1 MFVGILAKTLPPL
14 AGEGRGSG
22 VALAPPEQ
30 GHDITG
36 AVPAASS
43 RQHEVLL
50 GLEEDLGGPLHRAVD
65 AQPLPVLAI
74 QLAEEVND
82 PSPDVG
88 RNQLDVS
95 QPAFFDRAQQLIGL
109 AQLVAW
115 RRGGATLPGPEA
127 MLCDFQ
133 NGALDHDLS
142 SHDNPGMEET
152 VESQEVYGGKLF
164 KVYRD
169 QVRLP
174 NGHLTAR
181 EIVRHPGSVGIIP
194 RQSDGRIVLVRQFR
208 YVTGRELWEI
218 PAGTLDKPGEEI
230 PAAARRELAEEAGLK
245 AGRWTRLGSAYLMP
259 GYCDERMTFFL
270 AEDLSATEGHA
281 ELDESFKVNP
291 FDAHDL
297 QVLRSSGEL
306 QDAKTLL
313 GLAWAG
319 VPLWAEPRAR

>member
-1 MFVGILAKTLPPL
+1 MFVGGRAPL
-14 AGEGRGSG
+14 GSSEERDDIAGQ
-22 VALAPPEQ
+22 AA
-30 GHDITG
+30 
-36 AVPAASS
+36 PAASS
-43 RQHEVLL
+43 REHEVLL
-50 GLEEDLGGPLHRAVD
+50 GLEEDFRRALHRTVD
-65 AQPLPVLAI
+65 TELLGVLAV
-74 QLAEEVND
+74 QLSEEVND
-82 PSPDVG
+82 PSPDVS
-88 RNQLDVS
+88 RNQRDLT
-95 QPAFFDRAQQLIGL
+95 QATFFDGTQQLIGL
-109 AQLVAW
+109 TQLAAW
-115 RRGGATLPGPEA
+115 CRGRATLPGPEA
-127 MLCDFQ
+127 MLCDFE

-142 SHDNPGMEET
+142 SHDNPGMEER
-152 VESQEVYGGKLF
+152 VETEEVYGGKLF

-169 QVRLP
+169 RVRLP
-174 NGHLTAR
+174 NGHLTTR
-181 EIVRHPGSVGIIP
+181 EIVRHPGSVAIIP
-194 RQSDGRIVLVRQFR
+194 RHADGRIVLVRQFR

-245 AGRWTRLGSAYLMP
+245 AGRWTTLGSAYLMP

-270 AEDLSATEGHA
+270 AEDLSPTEAHA

>member
-1 MFVGILAKTLPPL
+1 VLLGASEERNDVPG
-14 AGEGRGSG
+14 A
-22 VALAPPEQ
+22 VAPP
-30 GHDITG
+30 
-36 AVPAASS
+36 ASS
-43 RQHEVLL
+43 SQHEVFLRLEKDLGRALHRPVDAELL
-50 GLEEDLGGPLHRAVD
+50 G
-65 AQPLPVLAI
+65 VLAV
-74 QLAEEVND
+74 QLPQEMDD
-82 PSPDVG
+82 PSPDVR
-88 RNQLDVS
+88 RNQLDLS
-95 QPAFFDRAQQLIGL
+95 QPALFDGAQQLIGL
-109 AQLVAW
+109 TELAA
-115 RRGGATLPGPEA
+115 RGRGRATFPGPEA
-127 MLCDFQ
+127 MLCDFE

-142 SHDNPGMEET
+142 SHDNPGMEER
-152 VESQEVYGGKLF
+152 VESEEVYGGKLF
-164 KVYRD
+164 TVYRD
-169 QVRLP
+169 QVRLA
-174 NGHLTAR
+174 NGHITTR

-194 RQSDGRIVLVRQFR
+194 RHADGRIVLVRQFR

-245 AGRWTRLGSAYLMP
+245 AQRWTMLGSAYLMP

-270 AEDLSATEGHA
+270 AEDLSPTEAHA

-319 VPLWAEPRAR
+319 VPLWTEPRAR

>member
-1 MFVGILAKTLPPL
+1 VGPL
-14 AGEGRGSG
+14 APAEELDH
-22 VALAPPEQ
+22 VA
-30 GHDITG
+30 G
-36 AVPAASS
+36 AAAPAAAS
-43 RQHEVLL
+43 RQHQIFL
-50 GLEEDLGGPLHRAVD
+50 GLEENFRRALDRAVD
-65 AQPLPVLAI
+65 TQLLGVLAI
-74 QLAEEVND
+74 QLSEKVND

-88 RNQLDVS
+88 RNQRDVA
-95 QPAFFDRAQQLIGL
+95 QTTFFDGAQQLVGL
-109 AQLVAW
+109 AELAA
-115 RRGGATLPGPEA
+115 RCRGGATLPRPKA
-127 MLCDFQ
+127 MLCDFK

-142 SHDNPGMEET
+142 SHDNPGMEER
-152 VESQEVYGGKLF
+152 VETEEVYGGKLF

-169 QVRLP
+169 RVRLP
-174 NGHLTAR
+174 NGHLTTR
-181 EIVRHPGSVGIIP
+181 EIVRHPGSVAIIP
-194 RQSDGRIVLVRQFR
+194 RHADGRIVLVRQFR

-230 PAAARRELAEEAGLK
+230 PVAARRELAEEAGLK
-245 AGRWTRLGSAYLMP
+245 AWRWTTLGSAYLMP

-270 AEDLSATEGHA
+270 AEDLSPTEAHA

-291 FDAHDL
+291 FDTHDL